1 MTTIEL
7 PWLAW
12 LGDSHLSL
20 EVPSSWEM
28 TRCLMNDG
36 PALDDRALATRIR
49 AGLAAPEIRHR
60 ISGQH
65 TAAIAVDDITRPTP
79 THRLLPP
86 ILDELAAAG
95 IARECVRVVFASGCH
110 RPASR
115 ADMVMKI
122 GETLA
127 NELETY
133 VHNPYEGLTHLGM
146 TPRGIP
152 VYTNRFFHEADV
164 KLAVG
169 CALPHEAGFSG
180 GAKLIAIGLSGITTV
195 EALHYGD
202 WDRTGSGIGKTE
214 DNPLL
219 SEFWEVAGVVGLD
232 ALINVIVNSERDVAG
247 LCVGQPQSAHREAVA
262 MARQVYATP
271 APRAADVVILN
282 AYPKDSDLIQATM
295 ALNVAY
301 TFQPAIVKAGGTI
314 VVTCAC
320 PEGAGIHFLD
330 GFGMRKAA
338 RYDQEAFGD
347 RHLIIFSPNLSEYD
361 VQRMFPPGTILY
373 RRWPEVV
380 QELERLHGSRPRV
393 SVFPWA
399 SQQLPF
405 FTE

>member
-1 MTTIEL
+1 
-7 PWLAW
+7 
-12 LGDSHLSL
+12 
-20 EVPSSWEM
+20 
-28 TRCLMNDG
+28 
-36 PALDDRALATRIR
+36 
-49 AGLAAPEIRHR
+49 
-60 ISGQH
+60 
-65 TAAIAVDDITRPTP
+65 
-79 THRLLPP
+79 
-86 ILDELAAAG
+86 
-95 IARECVRVVFASGCH
+95 
-110 RPASR
+110 
-115 ADMVMKI
+115 
-122 GETLA
+122 
-127 NELETY
+127 
-133 VHNPYEGLTHLGM
+133 
-146 TPRGIP
+146 
-152 VYTNRFFHEADV
+152 
-164 KLAVG
+164 
-169 CALPHEAGFSG
+169 
-180 GAKLIAIGLSGITTV
+180 
-195 EALHYGD
+195 
-202 WDRTGSGIGKTE
+202 
-214 DNPLL
+214 
-219 SEFWEVAGVVGLD
+219 
-232 ALINVIVNSERDVAG
+232 
-247 LCVGQPQSAHREAVA
+247 